1 MNIGLF
7 LNRSKS
13 VDLYELSRMAE
24 FFVQSGMGVYTD
36 SESFAPKGV
45 TRVSREELYAAC
57 DMLLVFGGDGT
68 LLEAVR
74 GAALRGTP
82 VLGVSL
88 GRLGF
93 LTEVNESG
101 LMDVAKAIAAGDYRV
116 EERMM
121 LACTFADETFYA
133 VNDVVISRAG
143 SLSLMSC
150 DVLVEGQLTDHFSG
164 DGVILASP
172 TGSTAYSLSAGGPVI
187 SPRLDCIVLS
197 PICPHSLRS
206 RPCVLSS
213 AERVEIEICP
223 PTKTARLDVDGQY
236 AASLTPGQRVFVQK
250 ADITAR
256 FVRLKERSFYNLLY
270 EKLSQGI

>member
-13 VDLYELSRMAE
+13 VDLYELSRMAQY
-24 FFVQSGMGVYTD
+24 FVSSGAGVFTD
-36 SESFAPKGV
+36 SDSFSPAGV
-45 TRVSREELYAAC
+45 ARVSREELYENC

-74 GAALRGTP
+74 GAAPKAVP
-82 VLGVSL
+82 VLGVNL

-93 LTEVNESG
+93 LTEANENG
-101 LMDVAKAIAAGDYRV
+101 LMDVAKAIVQGQYRV
-116 EERMM
+116 EDRMM
-121 LACTFADETFYA
+121 LSCTCEGETFYA
-133 VNDVVISRAG
+133 ANDVVISRAG

-150 DVLVEGQLTDHFSG
+150 DVFVEGQLTDHFSG

-197 PICPHSLRS
+197 PICAHSLRS
-206 RPCVLSS
+206 RPCVLSPT
-213 AERVEIEICP
+213 ERVEIDVCP

-236 AASLTPGQRVFVQK
+236 AKSLAPGQRVFVQR

-256 FVRLKERSFYNLLY
+256 FVRLKERSFYSLLY